1 MANLIRNR
9 NGLMAYLPKDLLVK
23 TGWTKETQVLLYV
36 NPSNQDQIIIEKLQS
51 RESPLV
57 TKPKLI
63 KFVNVKRTKE
73 TGISYGIKYYY
84 SDGTKKFKEKRF
96 EPFY

>member
-1 MANLIRNR
+1 MARLIKNR
-9 NGLMAYLPKDLLVK
+9 NGLMAYIPKDFLVK
-23 TGWTKETQVLLYV
+23 TGWTKETRVLLYV
-36 NPSNQDQIIIEKLQS
+36 NPLNQDQIIIEKLQRKEPS
-51 RESPLV
+51 LV
-57 TKPKLI
+57 PVPKLI
-63 KFVNVKRTKE
+63 KSVSVKRRKE